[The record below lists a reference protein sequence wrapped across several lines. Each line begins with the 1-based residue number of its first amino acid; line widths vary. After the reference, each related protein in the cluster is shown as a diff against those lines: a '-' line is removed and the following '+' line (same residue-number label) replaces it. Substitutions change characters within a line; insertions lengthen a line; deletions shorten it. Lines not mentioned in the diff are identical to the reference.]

1 MPRYNGTTMPRPKKN
16 KVTVVEQAF
25 EMDSCAGFG
34 EHPVAAPIKTVEKLP
49 TPPSPGKPLR
59 LEAGRELKAAGK
71 TLKWALKQ
79 QSAAEET
86 YRCERAI
93 YRAKCVQLEK
103 KNMTGTAA
111 QRMSAAYDLLDAV
124 SKADRRY
131 LLVAVDVHEAQIEAQ
146 LVLELRC
153 CCRQDWRTIK
163 QSSFIQSKAA

>member
-1 MPRYNGTTMPRPKKN
+1 VPDPW
-16 KVTVVEQAF
+16 
-25 EMDSCAGFG
+25 DSVAGFE

-86 YRCERAI
+86 YRCERAS
-93 YRAKCVQLEK
+93 YRAKCAQLEK
-103 KNMTGTAA
+103 KKMTGTAA

-124 SKADRRY
+124 SKAERRY
-131 LLVAVDVHEAQIEAQ
+131 LLVAVDVHEAQLDA
-146 LVLELRC
+146 C
-153 CCRQDWRTIK
+153 CCQDWRTI
-163 QSSFIQSKAA
+163 IRQSKAT